1 MFENFLA
8 LFTEKEQKEVVMVKP
23 RVSRSLE
30 HVLANAGNGKSF
42 RGVDSFRLALVTVR
56 KKNGLFLLGVQFERN
71 ADGEIFTERHDSMV
85 ESFDEAK
92 SFFSKFG
99 LGEINWIGGNVA

>member
-8 LFTEKEQKEVVMVKP
+8 LFTEKEQKEVVKVKP

-30 HVLANAGNGKSF
+30 HVLANAGRGKII
-42 RGVDSFRLALVTVR
+42 RGVDSYHLALVTIH
-56 KKNGLFLLGVQFERN
+56 KKGDLYLLGVQFERD